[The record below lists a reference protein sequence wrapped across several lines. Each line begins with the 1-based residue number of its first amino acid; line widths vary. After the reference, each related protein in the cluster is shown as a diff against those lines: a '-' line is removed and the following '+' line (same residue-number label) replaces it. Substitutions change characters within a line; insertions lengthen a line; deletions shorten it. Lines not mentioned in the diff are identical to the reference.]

1 MKKSEKIIKE
11 LNNDNY
17 LSNMYQDI
25 IMHNDKYLLYD
36 WKYTQNN
43 TVTHYVTLLNND
55 MVKTIIDKNPRR
67 WSIATYNN
75 NNLRTKVYSLI
86 ENDELIEGETLAIER
101 DNRPKVYQLT
111 DVMPVIKFAL

>member
-25 IMHNDKYLLYD
+25 IMHNDMYLLYD
-36 WKYTQNN
+36 WKYTYNN
-43 TVTHYVTLLNND
+43 TVTHYITLLNND
-55 MVKTIIDKNPRR
+55 MLKVILDKNPRR
-67 WSIATYNN
+67 WRITTYNN
-75 NNLRTKVYSLI
+75 NNLHNKVDSLI
-86 ENDELIEGETLAIER
+86 DNNELIEGETLEVER